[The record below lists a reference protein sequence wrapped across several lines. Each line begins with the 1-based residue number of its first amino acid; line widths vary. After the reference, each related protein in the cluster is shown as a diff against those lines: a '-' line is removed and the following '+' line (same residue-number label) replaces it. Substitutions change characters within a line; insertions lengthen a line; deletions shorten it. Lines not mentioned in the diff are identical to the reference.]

1 VTRWLGGKVKS
12 SKETLV
18 LFTLAIANTP
28 LTIGDISF
36 RSKVSYNTVKMIV
49 TSDERVSSVGK
60 HPTLYYM
67 AKPDVLDEQVIRLT
81 GDTPKEG
88 WVAWIGKVS
97 QKLVSFVTIDKARL
111 SDDVRKQGMVLEALG
126 MNLILFGRALQEHA
140 DKPDW
145 FTLIGGDE
153 DAD

>member
-1 VTRWLGGKVKS
+1 M
-12 SKETLV
+12 
-18 LFTLAIANTP
+18 LFTLAIANAP

-36 RSKVSYNTVKMIV
+36 RSKVSYNTVKTIV
-49 TSDERVSSVGK
+49 TGDARVSSVGK
-60 HPTLYYM
+60 HPAMYYM
-67 AKPDVLDEQVIRLT
+67 AKPDVLDEQVIRLS

-88 WVAWIGKVS
+88 WVKWIGKVS
-97 QKLVSFVTIDKARL
+97 PKVVDFVTVDKARL

-126 MNLILFGRALQEHA
+126 TNLILFGRELQEHS

-153 DAD
+153 DA

>member
-1 VTRWLGGKVKS
+1 MRS

-97 QKLVSFVTIDKARL
+97 PKLADFVRVDKARL

-145 FTLIGGDE
+145 FTLMGGDE